1 MTNNQLDL
9 FIEKLGGREI
19 FDDVL
24 NGRKI
29 VYVKEPELMLFDDF
43 GHKVPENVSTGFSQP
58 EQEFNFDLI
67 RLKDDDCQERLKIF
81 QQYGFDEITVQE
93 FKTKIKELVTIIEEN
108 PWINNV
114 LKGPWLPI
122 IVPKTKIYS
131 GFDQLIRHDIELA
144 GESYRKFFPNRKFS
158 ISQDLISCFN
168 QVTLS
173 KESRQE
179 SLFEIVKK
187 RPVIG
192 IHFPTAFQGFS
203 VQTSREQMKNLP
215 DRFHL
220 SGIDTIW
227 ATIMYPDVLA
237 KNFNVPGIYLSGL
250 NFSSK
255 KTLYFRVLDQEFI
268 VLSMPALKNHAD
280 GGTTSGLFF
289 Y

>member
-9 FIEKLGGREI
+9 FIEKLGGREV

-29 VYVKEPELMLFDDF
+29 VYVKEPELMLFDDL
-43 GHKVPENVSTGFSQP
+43 GHKIPENVSVGFTQP
-58 EQEFNFDLI
+58 EQEFSFDSI
-67 RLKDDDCQERLKIF
+67 RLKDDDYRERLKIF
-81 QQYGFDEITVQE
+81 RQYAFDEITVQE
-93 FKTKIKELVTIIEEN
+93 FKTKIKELVDIIESN
-108 PWINNV
+108 LWVNNI

-131 GFDQLIRHDIELA
+131 GFSQLIHHDIESA
-144 GESYRKFFPNRKFS
+144 GESYQKFFPNRKFS
-158 ISQDLISCFN
+158 ISEDLLGSFN
-168 QVTLS
+168 EITIS

-179 SLFEIVKK
+179 SLFTSTTK

-192 IHFPTAFQGFS
+192 IYFPTAFQGFS
-203 VQTSREQMKNLP
+203 VHASREEMKKLP
-215 DRFHL
+215 ERFHL
-220 SGIDTIW
+220 SGIDAIW
-227 ATIMYPDVLA
+227 AMIIYPDIMA
-237 KNFNVPGIYLSGL
+237 KHFNVPGIYLSGL

-255 KTLYFRVLDQEFI
+255 KTLYFRILDQEFA
-268 VLSMPALKNHAD
+268 VLPIPALKNYAD